1 MSLVEVLIADDH
13 APTRADMREILEA
26 DGRFSVCGE
35 AADGPAAISAAVR
48 TRPDICL
55 LDVRMPGSGIL
66 AAWEITSRLPRT
78 QVIMLTVSREDDDLF
93 RALRSGAAGYL
104 LKDVHPSALPELL
117 LGALRGEAPL
127 SPLLASKVLAA
138 FRDGSPR
145 RRQPGESVAGVRLT
159 SREWEVLD
167 LMRQGRKTT
176 EIAASLAI
184 TPATARSHLASA
196 LRKLR
201 LPSRAAAI
209 AFLGDGGAG
218 AGP

>member
-1 MSLVEVLIADDH
+1 MSLIKILIADDH
-13 APTRADMREILEA
+13 APTRADLREILEA
-26 DGRFSVCGE
+26 DRRFHVCGE

-48 TRPDICL
+48 NVPDICL

-78 QVIMLTVSREDDDLF
+78 QVIMLTVSRDDDDLF

-104 LKDVHPSALPELL
+104 LKDLHPSALPGLL

-127 SPLLASKVLAA
+127 SPLLAGRVLAA

-145 RRQPGESVAGVRLT
+145 RRQPGESVAGARLT

-167 LMRQGRKTT
+167 LMRHGRTTT
-176 EIAASLAI
+176 EIAAALVI
-184 TPATARSHLASA
+184 TPATARSHLAAA

-201 LPSRAAAI
+201 LPSRAAAL
-209 AFLGDGGAG
+209 ALLGDSGTDAG
-218 AGP
+218 S